1 MKFGIFKNKKPKAAV
16 HRLPIDS
23 EERVAGLPDDPTLG
37 SGLQMRNPMNQWIV
51 FKNGYKK

>member
-1 MKFGIFKNKKPKAAV
+1 MKFGIFKNQKPKAAA